1 MLGCNL
7 AHKREQCR
15 HAAIACDM
23 LNPAQ
28 CQPCAVRAH
37 HGPLMGNQH
46 ACAGISASVIA
57 LSRSVKCF
65 TFGWLKCPD
74 YGNGPANHPTQ
85 AGEKGKG
92 EVS

>member
-1 MLGCNL
+1 
-7 AHKREQCR
+7 
-15 HAAIACDM
+15 
-23 LNPAQ
+23 
-28 CQPCAVRAH
+28 
-37 HGPLMGNQH
+37 MGNQH
-46 ACAGISASVIA
+46 ARTGISASVIA

-74 YGNGPANHPTQ
+74 YGNGPANYPTQ

>member
-1 MLGCNL
+1 MD
-7 AHKREQCR
+7 R
-15 HAAIACDM
+15 AI
-23 LNPAQ
+23 N
-28 CQPCAVRAH
+28 RA
-37 HGPLMGNQH
+37 PSERTIRSRVTSTR
-46 ACAGISASVIA
+46 AGISASVIA

-74 YGNGPANHPTQ
+74 YGNGPANYPTQ